1 MDATFSLKIQNLMT
15 TLTTL
20 SKFKSYY
27 FDEYY
32 IWYQSFL
39 NVTVFPFRSYK
50 KLHSLEFC
58 KFTLLPQFSEPML
71 YKFELKVIY
80 SINNLRN
87 ATNSNDSD
95 YFDPSIHEPELMNNN
110 SGSLLKSDKND
121 LLSLPKI
128 ESFIIPKEENLGLFE
143 SQGTKS
149 ADSPWKVVKSAI
161 DKPKRLKRWLK
172 DQDRK
177 MIKIILDLSRTN
189 DIDRRSLTSNIS
201 HNDEAMIAWWMIKNR
216 MDTDRSIDFLQ
227 ERYQKLI
234 SNQKLNS
241 KELSLLH
248 DTVVSSSK
256 RENCS
261 ISIEHH
267 LCDIPSLEELMIKFP
282 GKTADTLNLLIE
294 KIKANNEKNL
304 IKENK
309 LDWMVDEKEINHEF
323 TLGK

>member
-1 MDATFSLKIQNLMT
+1 M
-15 TLTTL
+15 
-20 SKFKSYY
+20 
-27 FDEYY
+27 
-32 IWYQSFL
+32 
-39 NVTVFPFRSYK
+39 
-50 KLHSLEFC
+50 H
-58 KFTLLPQFSEPML
+58 

-149 ADSPWKVVKSAI
+149 ADSPWKAVKLAI